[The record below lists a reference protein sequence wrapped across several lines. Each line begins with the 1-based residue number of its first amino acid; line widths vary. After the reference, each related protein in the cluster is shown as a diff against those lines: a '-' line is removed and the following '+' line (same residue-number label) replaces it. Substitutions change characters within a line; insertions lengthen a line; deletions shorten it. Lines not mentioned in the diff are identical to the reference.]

1 MGTLSLSK
9 TNRLYW
15 LGRYHERVFTTLQFM
30 LDCYDRMI
38 DGAPVDYVGYCSRL
52 GIPCAYTDA
61 EDFVRRY
68 LFDPDDPNS
77 VRAAAEQMLGN
88 GMVLRETISSPTL
101 SYLQMAVSA
110 MNLAAES
117 SSPSVELQWVLDD
130 IMAFR
135 GSFDDYIDDENTR
148 NIIKCGASVERIS
161 LFLRLNFRRRTL
173 IKELHK
179 LLNRLYKTKLPTN
192 PDALDVLQD
201 YVLNNGDEPRRGE
214 TELIYAVEHLFAV

>member
-77 VRAAAEQMLGN
+77 VRAAGLTARYVSGLPEGEGASHAWAEVWHDGLWYGFDTTRN
-88 GMVLRETISSPTL
+88 CAVDE
-101 SYLQMAVSA
+101 SYLKLCVGRDFSDCPI
-110 MNLAAES
+110 E
-117 SSPSVELQWVLDD
+117 
-130 IMAFR
+130 R
-135 GSFDDYIDDENTR
+135 G
-148 NIIKCGASVERIS
+148 V
-161 LFLRLNFRRRTL
+161 FLGG
-173 IKELHK
+173 
-179 LLNRLYKTKLPTN
+179 
-192 PDALDVLQD
+192 
-201 YVLNNGDEPRRGE
+201 GDQTQTVFMKV
-214 TELIYAVEHLFAV
+214 TEQ